1 MIDPAQ
7 QATTTISVPGLIR
20 KNTIYIAIVLALQGL
35 GGQLAVTLGALMV
48 VQLLGKATLAG
59 VGGSILSAG
68 RILMPYP
75 TGKLTDIYGRK
86 PGMIISLILSLIG
99 GSLLGASI
107 TVSSFPILLSGM
119 IILGLGIGSA
129 RQLNVAAVDMYPSTR
144 RGEGLGYVL
153 TGSIASAFIA
163 PVVVAIGESIGRITE
178 RDPLGISWYLM
189 LLVLL
194 PTVFFILLIK
204 PDPRSIALNLSKYW
218 PSYDL
223 PQPRSEGTPPAAI
236 STLLRHRPKQITYA
250 CYAAAQGT
258 MSLMM
263 VMTSLV
269 MAEGGHPIRSISI
282 TVSIHVLGMFAFSIP
297 FGKLADR
304 IGRKPLLGVGL
315 VIEAFGAF
323 LVPITQSYTIITL
336 ALFFIGIGWSA
347 VNISGT
353 SLLAD
358 TTLPEER
365 GRAIGLNETLSG
377 ILSIGMPLLGGFV
390 VDVSGLTMMGIIG
403 GSVSLIPLIFLLRLK
418 EVNQGHYIYE

>member
-1 MIDPAQ
+1 MIYPPRQ
-7 QATTTISVPGLIR
+7 TMPVPRLIR

-75 TGKLTDIYGRK
+75 MGKLTDIYGRK
-86 PGMIISLILSLIG
+86 PGMVISLACSLIG
-99 GSLLGASI
+99 GFLLGASI
-107 TVSSFPILLSGM
+107 TISSFPVFLAGM

-153 TGSIASAFIA
+153 TGSIASAFIS
-163 PVVVAIGESIGRITE
+163 PLIVVIGETVGRVTGK
-178 RDPLGISWYLM
+178 DPLGISWYLM

-204 PDPRSIALNLSKYW
+204 PDPRSIALNLRKYW
-218 PSYDL
+218 PSYD
-223 PQPRSEGTPPAAI
+223 PPPSINGTTPPAAI
-236 STLLRHRPKQITYA
+236 STFLRHRPKQITYA

-282 TVSIHVLGMFAFSIP
+282 AVSIHVLGMFAFSIP
-297 FGKLADR
+297 FGKLADS

-315 VIEAFGAF
+315 LIEAFGAF
-323 LVPITQSYTIITL
+323 LVPVTQSYTIITL

-347 VNISGT
+347 VNIAGT

-403 GSVSLIPLIFLLRLK
+403 GSVAMIPLIFLPHLK
-418 EVNQGHYIYE
+418 EVKRGHYIYE